1 MYVEIL
7 TPEEVLFEGSAVS
20 ATIPGSDGSFQIL
33 ENHAPII
40 SSLDKGNLNVMTEKQ
55 GEIVYRV
62 EGGVVE
68 VLKNR
73 VVVLLEKGEE
83 I

>member
-1 MYVEIL
+1 MYIEVL
-7 TPEEVLFEGSAVS
+7 TPEELLFEGVAKSAKF
-20 ATIPGSDGSFQIL
+20 PGSDGSFEVL

-40 SSLDKGNLNVMTEKQ
+40 SSLDKGQVSIQSEKQ
-55 GEIVYRV
+55 GILLFDV

-68 VLKNR
+68 VLKNK
-73 VVVLLEKGEE
+73 VVVLLEKGKE